1 MTAALSFPPRALRPP
16 RLHVVLTLIRREYA
30 SKRTYRLAFVL
41 EVLFAVANL
50 LMFFFISQA
59 LDVEPGVELSGAPSY
74 FAFVLVGIAV
84 TNVIGAA
91 STGLAYRIREEQFTG
106 TLEALLV
113 QPIRL
118 TELSAGL
125 AAYPFLFSMARAA
138 LYILVGGGLLGV
150 AFGGASWLGFG
161 VMLVAAALAFAG
173 LGILL
178 GAVVLVVKRG
188 EALVGLLTYA
198 LGILGGGFFPI
209 AVLPAWLEAV
219 ARVAPTR
226 FAFDGLR
233 EAIFQ
238 GGGWVD
244 DAVVLFAFAAVSIP
258 LANLLFRQAVEY
270 TRRQGTLSQY

>member
-1 MTAALSFPPRALRPP
+1 VTAVSTFPPRLPRPY
-16 RLHVVLTLIRREYA
+16 VIWTLVRREYA
-30 SKRTYRLAFVL
+30 SKRTYRLAFL
-41 EVLFAVANL
+41 LDILFAVANL
-50 LMFFFISQA
+50 LMFFFISRA
-59 LDVEPGVELSGAPSY
+59 LDVQPGVGLTGAPSY
-74 FAFVLVGIAV
+74 FAFVLVGIAL
-84 TNVIGAA
+84 TNVVGAA

-125 AAYPFLFSMARAA
+125 AMYPFLLAMARAA

-150 AFGGASWLGFG
+150 AFGGASWLGFA
-161 VMLVAAALAFAG
+161 VMLVASALAFAG

-198 LGILGGGFFPI
+198 LGILGGAFFPI
-209 AVLPAWLEAV
+209 EVLPGWIEAL
-219 ARVAPTR
+219 ALVAPTR
-226 FAFDGLR
+226 FAFDGVR

-238 GGGWVD
+238 GSGWVG
-244 DAVVLFAFAAVSIP
+244 DAAVLFAFAAVSIP
-258 LANLLFRQAVEY
+258 VANFLFRQAVEY
-270 TRRQGTLSQY
+270 SRREGSLGQY